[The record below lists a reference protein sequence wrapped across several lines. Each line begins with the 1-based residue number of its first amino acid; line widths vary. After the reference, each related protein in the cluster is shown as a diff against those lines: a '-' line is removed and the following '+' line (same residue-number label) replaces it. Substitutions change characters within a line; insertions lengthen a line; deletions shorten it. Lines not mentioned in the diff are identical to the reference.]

1 MTDMQT
7 PEPTVFLPRSIGAYH
22 IEKELGS
29 GAMGTV
35 FQAVHT
41 GLERAVALKVL
52 RPDTLEDPDAIR
64 RFLREA
70 RNIARLEHPYIVSV
84 YDAGEADGMH
94 YIAMKLLEGE
104 TLQSTLARTGPLPT
118 ERVVR
123 IGMQLASALDYAH
136 AQDVAHLDIKPA
148 NVMIASGDRTFLTDF
163 SIAQALNPGATR
175 SATISGTPLYMSPE
189 QITGK
194 DVDSR
199 SDIYS
204 LGLLLYEMCVGH
216 PPFQGQFVTVM
227 YAHLHT
233 SVPDIR
239 VAVPEIPQDLAAIID
254 RCLKKDPN
262 ERYQTAGDLL
272 RALSKLA
279 PSLEQDPAGTVA
291 IDKSDQELR
300 TAIAAQAAAS
310 TQVITR
316 EGVVP
321 ERVRA
326 PRPWLRYGIPAAV
339 VIAIAAVVAAIFLT
353 RSTGASTGSIRI
365 SSVPPGA
372 SVALDGLP
380 RGRAPLTLT
389 KISTGVHR
397 VLVSLPTYDS
407 QSIPVNVSGDGTT
420 TVNPVLQ
427 SWAPNNLIQ
436 VGESGLA
443 RRVTRVGSVL
453 SVAPLPATLTE
464 AQLRST
470 TIHAYANLSLK
481 PAAQSVRNVQ
491 ILTDYG
497 IYAPD
502 GAQVGLFPSRPISLT
517 LDKTGSGQGFSSGV
531 HLTPRGQF
539 PTGRWTVRLLVN
551 GQTLRTFSFAVT
563 R

>member
-7 PEPTVFLPRSIGAYH
+7 PEPTVFLPRSIGAYR

-35 FQAVHT
+35 FHAVHT
-41 GLERAVALKVL
+41 GLDRAVALKVL

-104 TLQSTLARTGPLPT
+104 TLQSVLAQTGALPI

-136 AQDVAHLDIKPA
+136 ARDVAHLDIKPA
-148 NVMIASGDRTFLTDF
+148 NVIVASGDRTFLTDF

-194 DVDSR
+194 EVDSR

-239 VAVPEIPQDLAAIID
+239 VAVPEIPDDLAAIID
-254 RCLKKDPN
+254 RCLKKDAN
-262 ERYQTAGDLL
+262 ERYQSAGDLL

-279 PSLEQDPAGTVA
+279 PSPEQDPAGTVA
-291 IDKSDQELR
+291 LDKADQEFR
-300 TAIAAQAAAS
+300 TAIASQAAES

-316 EGVVP
+316 EGMAP
-321 ERVRA
+321 EYPRPA
-326 PRPWLRYGIPAAV
+326 RPWLRYGVPAAV
-339 VIAIAAVVAAIFLT
+339 VVAIAAVAAVIFLT
-353 RSTGASTGSIRI
+353 RSSGASTGSIRI
-365 SSVPPGA
+365 GSVPPGA
-372 SVALDGLP
+372 SVSLDGLP

-389 KISTGVHR
+389 KIPNGAHTIS
-397 VLVSLPTYDS
+397 LSLPTYDP
-407 QSIPVNVSGDGTT
+407 QSIPVDVASGGTM
-420 TVNPVLQ
+420 NLQPVLR
-427 SWAPNNLIQ
+427 SWAPQKLIQ
-436 VGESGLA
+436 VENAAVARDVVSVGGTLSGNPISQLTVAQA
-443 RRVTRVGSVL
+443 RSTKIWAVTTLRLTAAARGVRNVPVQLQFAMYSPNGTRVGEFLPKSTILDKSGRPFAYGSGGYLNKQTQVL
-453 SVAPLPATLTE
+453 PG
-464 AQLRST
+464 RW
-470 TIHAYANLSLK
+470 
-481 PAAQSVRNVQ
+481 SVRV
-491 ILTDYG
+491 
-497 IYAPD
+497 
-502 GAQVGLFPSRPISLT
+502 
-517 LDKTGSGQGFSSGV
+517 
-531 HLTPRGQF
+531 
-539 PTGRWTVRLLVN
+539 LVN
-551 GQTLRTFSFAVT
+551 GQTLSTLSFTVT

>member
-7 PEPTVFLPRSIGAYH
+7 PEPTVFLPRSIGAYR

-35 FQAVHT
+35 FHAVHT
-41 GLERAVALKVL
+41 GLDRAVALKVL

-84 YDAGEADGMH
+84 YDAGEADGVH

-104 TLQSTLARTGPLPT
+104 TLQSALARTGPLPI

-136 AQDVAHLDIKPA
+136 ARDVAHLDIKPA
-148 NVMIASGDRTFLTDF
+148 NVMVGSGNRTFLTDF

-239 VAVPEIPQDLAAIID
+239 VAVPEIPDELAAIID
-254 RCLKKDPN
+254 RCLKKDAN

-279 PSLEQDPAGTVA
+279 PSLDQDPAGTVA
-291 IDKSDQELR
+291 LDKADQEFR
-300 TAIAAQAAAS
+300 TAIASQAAES

-316 EGVVP
+316 EGVAP

-326 PRPWLRYGIPAAV
+326 ARPWLRYGVPGAV
-339 VIAIAAVVAAIFLT
+339 VVVVAAVVAVIFLT
-353 RSTGASTGSIRI
+353 RSSGASTGAIRI
-365 SSVPPGA
+365 ASVPPGA
-372 SVALDGLP
+372 AVSLDGLP

-389 KISTGVHR
+389 KISNGAHTIS
-397 VLVSLPTYDS
+397 LTLPTYDS
-407 QSIPVNVSGDGTT
+407 QSVPVDISGSGTT
-420 TVNPVLQ
+420 NLQPVLQ
-427 SWAPNNLIQ
+427 SWSPQKLIQ
-436 VGESGLA
+436 IENPAVAKDVVSVGGTLSGTPVSQL
-443 RRVTRVGSVL
+443 T
-453 SVAPLPATLTE
+453 VAQSRYTKIWAVAALR
-464 AQLRST
+464 LRS
-470 TIHAYANLSLK
+470 
-481 PAAQSVRNVQ
+481 AARGVRNVPVRLGFAMYSPNGTKVGEFIPKSTILDKSGRPFAYASGGYLNKQTQ
-491 ILTDYG
+491 IL
-497 IYAPD
+497 P
-502 GAQVGLFPSRPISLT
+502 
-517 LDKTGSGQGFSSGV
+517 
-531 HLTPRGQF
+531 
-539 PTGRWTVRLLVN
+539 GRWTVRVIVN
-551 GQTLRTFSFAVT
+551 GQTLSTLAFTVT